1 MAEKQYVS
9 APIAFPVG
17 LIGQSRNLWVQSKDD
32 FIVPLGILLDTSH
45 RTVLTYFTLQPE
57 VMSAY
62 KCIIQLLQWRSYFVN
77 TNHLCKSRLCK
88 NSKKT
93 GGRRS
98 IMGAT
103 NNMWQMV
110 NARDCWKKC
119 WSFTHKRR
127 FETVFQLRLPG
138 KLNKFVVVAVENC

>member
-1 MAEKQYVS
+1 
-9 APIAFPVG
+9 
-17 LIGQSRNLWVQSKDD
+17 
-32 FIVPLGILLDTSH
+32 VPLGILLDTSH
-45 RTVLTYFTLQPE
+45 CTVLTYFTLQPE

-103 NNMWQMV
+103 NNIWQMV
-110 NARDCWKKC
+110 NARDCWKKKLIFQEQTTIRD
-119 WSFTHKRR
+119 SF
-127 FETVFQLRLPG
+127 PASASG
-138 KLNKFVVVAVENC
+138 KIE